1 MLRIV
6 ALALIF
12 FGMSVYGK
20 AVYAGP
26 DQEQPALTIEQ
37 LLRDGEVLIKQQKQQ
52 QKQRQEQLEW
62 AKNILESLDKR
73 TGRVELSDGLA
84 ELQVPDS
91 FYYLGAEDTQKIL
104 VEVWGNPPGSRPV
117 GMLLPSGKTPFSTE
131 SWGVLIEYSEEGYV
145 SDEDAEQINYDD
157 LLAEMQEDTRKASQ
171 QRVKAGYP
179 EIELMGWA
187 QRPYYDN
194 VAKKL
199 HWAKE
204 IRFAGAEE
212 NTLNYN
218 IRVLGRKGVLSM
230 NFVAGMDQLDEIAN
244 ELDLVLGMVEFSEGQ
259 RYQDFDPELD
269 KIAAYGIGALVAG
282 KVLAKAGILVTLLLV
297 FKKFWFLLLIAVPGV
312 LRKLFS
318 RYRSQ
323 NRSRNKKPPVD

>member
-1 MLRIV
+1 MLRLI

-12 FGMSVYGK
+12 FGMSVY
-20 AVYAGP
+20 AGP
-26 DQEQPALTIEQ
+26 DQAQQPLTIEQ
-37 LLRDGEVLIKQQKQQ
+37 LLRDGEVLAEQKKQQQKQQ
-52 QKQRQEQLEW
+52 QEQFEW
-62 AKNILESLDKR
+62 AKNLLGSLDKQI
-73 TGRVELSDGLA
+73 GKVELSDGLA

-91 FYYLGAEDTQKIL
+91 FYYLDAEDAQKIL
-104 VEVWGNPPGSRPV
+104 VEVWGNPPGSRPM

-131 SWGVLIEYSEEGYV
+131 SWGVLIEYSEQGYV

-179 EIELMGWA
+179 EIELIGWA

-244 ELDLVLGMVEFSEGQ
+244 QLDVVLDMVEFSEGQ

-312 LRKLFS
+312 LRRFFT
-318 RYRSQ
+318 RYRS
-323 NRSRNKKPPVD
+323 RDKKPPGD